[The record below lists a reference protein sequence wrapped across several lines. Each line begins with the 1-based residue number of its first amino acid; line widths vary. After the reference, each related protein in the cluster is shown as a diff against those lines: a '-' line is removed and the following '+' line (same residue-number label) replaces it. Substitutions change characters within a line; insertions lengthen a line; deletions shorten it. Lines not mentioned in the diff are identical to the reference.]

1 MLAASS
7 STTTCAN
14 IEVAPADCKF
24 AAPGFRLITRDLTSG
39 VALAVHI
46 PVLEIAALLRFSL
59 PDPETSASDSSE
71 GRWLY
76 ANTAIP
82 LLFSRIEAHGVSRDD
97 VSVYAI
103 GGSDPSSDEPGVGAL
118 NVLAVRKI
126 LEQERIPLAG
136 EDLGGTLIRSLWFD
150 AEGGRLII
158 RTRQYPDA
166 RAVTDSNASLQTKAS

>member
-1 MLAASS
+1 MLAANS

-24 AAPGFRLITRDLTSG
+24 AAPGFRLITRDLTSC

-59 PDPETSASDSSE
+59 PDPETCGSNSTE

-103 GGSDPSSDEPGVGAL
+103 GGSDPSANKPGLGTL
-118 NVLAVRKI
+118 NVNAVRQT
-126 LEQERIPLAG
+126 LQQEGIPLTG
-136 EDLGGTLIRSLWFD
+136 EDLGGALVRSLWFD

-166 RAVTDSNASLQTKAS
+166 NALTDSNASLQTKAS